1 MRRVLQRVCQPLG
14 LRLAP
19 NIRTRPRF
27 TTTIDVA
34 SRENSSSTFVSRH
47 HVLQPSDVAAF
58 LDQRGLDFRI
68 SGGEVVV
75 KECPFCHD
83 IGGKLDNM
91 WKLYI
96 GMDKG

>member
-1 MRRVLQRVCQPLG
+1 M
-14 LRLAP
+14 
-19 NIRTRPRF
+19 
-27 TTTIDVA
+27 
-34 SRENSSSTFVSRH
+34 
-47 HVLQPSDVAAF
+47 LQPSDVAAF
-58 LDQRGLDFRI
+58 LDQRGLEFRI

-96 GMDKG
+96 GMEKG